1 MKIVLGLTAVLVILL
16 GMVAAVGNL
25 DGSIVFGEP
34 SGDDPAA
41 VDPAVVTG
49 TEMGYLEFVVNALQ
63 SVSSDISTLG
73 RLFSQPALDDE
84 MWRAS
89 AIVLLDRIEAG
100 HGAIVT
106 IDPPARLQSF
116 QDMALVALDHSA
128 GFARIIRAEL
138 TQGRTELTEE
148 AAAELMAAA
157 EAFGQAEEILNEF
170 LATHQLPE

>member
-1 MKIVLGLTAVLVILL
+1 MKIVLGLAAVLVILL

-34 SGDDPAA
+34 SAEDPSV
-41 VDPAVVTG
+41 VDPTVVTG

-63 SVSSDISTLG
+63 SVSSDISILG

-89 AIVLLDRIEAG
+89 AIVLLDRIEAA
-100 HGAIVT
+100 HGAIAT
-106 IDPPARLQSF
+106 IEPPARLQPF
-116 QDMALVALDHSA
+116 HEMAVAALDHSA
-128 GFARIIRAEL
+128 VFARIIRAGL
-138 TQGRTELTEE
+138 SQGQTELTEE
-148 AAAELMAAA
+148 AAVELMAAA

-170 LATHQLPE
+170 LTTHQLPE

>member
-1 MKIVLGLTAVLVILL
+1 MKIVLGLAAVLVILL

-34 SGDDPAA
+34 SAEEPSV
-41 VDPAVVTG
+41 VDPTVVTG
-49 TEMGYLEFVVNALQ
+49 TEMGYLEFVVNVLQ
-63 SVSSDISTLG
+63 AISSDISTLG
-73 RLFSQPALDDE
+73 RLFSQPALDDD

-106 IDPPARLQSF
+106 IDPPARLQPF
-116 QDMALVALDHSA
+116 HEMAVVALDHSA
-128 GFARIIRAEL
+128 RFATIIRAGLSE
-138 TQGRTELTEE
+138 GRTELTEE
-148 AAAELMAAA
+148 AAADLMAAA
-157 EAFGQAEEILNEF
+157 EAFGQAEELLNGF